1 MWLAV
6 CFPRPVNPYYL
17 NVSSTIIYIYEAH
30 AHNVTCLHKLGTRYS
45 GSHVLAD
52 LQVGDMSGII
62 TLDTDLS
69 QSLVTIRSAAVI
81 LRS

>member
-1 MWLAV
+1 M
-6 CFPRPVNPYYL
+6 
-17 NVSSTIIYIYEAH
+17 
-30 AHNVTCLHKLGTRYS
+30 
-45 GSHVLAD
+45 LAD